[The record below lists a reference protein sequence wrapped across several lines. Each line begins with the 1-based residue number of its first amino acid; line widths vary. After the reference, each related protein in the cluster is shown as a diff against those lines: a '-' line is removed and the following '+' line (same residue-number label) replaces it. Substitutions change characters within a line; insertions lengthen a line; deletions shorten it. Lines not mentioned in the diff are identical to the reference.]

1 MLKSLLLAALSS
13 AVLVLPMQAPVQAKE
28 WKEIR
33 IASEG
38 AYPPFNY
45 MSPDGRLIGFDI
57 DIANALCEA
66 MQAKCTIV
74 ANDWDG
80 MIPGLQ
86 ANKFDAVIASMAITD
101 EREKQVAFSERY
113 YTTPLAVVVP
123 KDSDITS
130 LEPSAFDGKTIGAQA
145 GTTQGNYADDVYG
158 KAGAD
163 VKLYPTADEANA
175 DLESGRIDAIAA
187 DKFLAADWLK
197 KDGADCCKFLGDI
210 PGSDT
215 LISVALRKGDD
226 DLREQFNA
234 AIKKIRENGT
244 YDTIQKKYFDFDI
257 Y

>member
-1 MLKSLLLAALSS
+1 MFKSVVLAALASV
-13 AVLVLPMQAPVQAKE
+13 VLALPVQGVQAKE

-45 MSPDGRLIGFDI
+45 MSPDGKLIGFDL

-86 ANKFDAVIASMAITD
+86 ANKFDAVIASMAITE

-130 LEPSAFDGKTIGAQA
+130 LDPSAFDGKAVGAQA

-197 KDGADCCKFLGDI
+197 KAGADCCKFLGDI
-210 PGSDT
+210 PGSET
-215 LISVALRKGDD
+215 QISVALRKGDD

-234 AIKKIRENGT
+234 AIKKIREDGT
-244 YDTIQKKYFDFDI
+244 YDTIRKKYFDFDI

>member
-1 MLKSLLLAALSS
+1 MLKAVLLAGLASVAL
-13 AVLVLPMQAPVQAKE
+13 ALPAQAKE

-45 MSPDGRLIGFDI
+45 MNSEGQLVGFDL

-66 MQAKCTIV
+66 MEAKCTIV

-101 EREKQVAFSERY
+101 ERKQQVAFSDRY
-113 YTTPLAVVVP
+113 YTTPLSVVVP
-123 KDSDITS
+123 KDSPITS
-130 LEPSAFDGKTIGAQA
+130 LEPSAFEGKTVGAQA

-163 VKLYPTADEANA
+163 VRLYPTADEANA
-175 DLESGRIDAIAA
+175 DLESGRLDAIAA

-197 KDGADCCKFLGDI
+197 KQGAECCKFLGDI
-210 PGSDT
+210 PGSET
-215 LISVALRKGDD
+215 EIAVALRQGDD

-244 YDTIQKKYFDFDI
+244 YDTIRKKYFDFDI

>member
-1 MLKSLLLAALSS
+1 MLKSILLAGLAA
-13 AVLVLPMQAPVQAKE
+13 AVLALPAQAPAQAKE

-38 AYPPFNY
+38 AYPPFNF
-45 MSPDGRLIGFDI
+45 MSPDGKLEGFDI
-57 DIANALCEA
+57 DIANALCAA
-66 MQAKCTIV
+66 MQAKCTVV

-86 ANKFDAVIASMAITD
+86 ANKFDAVVASMAITP
-101 EREKQVAFSERY
+101 EREKQVAFTERY

-123 KDSDITS
+123 KDSAIAS
-130 LEPSAFDGKTIGAQA
+130 LDPSAFDGKTVGAQA

-175 DLESGRIDAIAA
+175 DLENGRIDALAA

-197 KDGADCCKFLGDI
+197 KQGANCCKFLGDI
-210 PGSDT
+210 PGSET
-215 LISVALRKGDD
+215 QIAISLRKGDD
-226 DLREQFNA
+226 DLREQLNA
-234 AIKKIRENGT
+234 AIKKIRADGT
-244 YDTIQKKYFDFDI
+244 YDTIRKKYFDFDI